1 MQITIDLP
9 QDIELDDT
17 IRQQAERKA
26 RESYLMEL
34 LRHGS
39 ISTGYAATLLNLSRL
54 EVLALMG
61 QHNISVFPEQSPE
74 ELAQEIAETQHLT
87 QLHP

>member
-54 EVLALMG
+54 EILALMG
-61 QHNISVFPEQSPE
+61 QHNISVFPEQSSE
-74 ELAQEIAETQHLT
+74 ELTQEIAETQRLT
-87 QLHP
+87 QPNP

>member
-39 ISTGYAATLLNLSRL
+39 ISTGYAATFLNLSRL

-61 QHNISVFPEQSPE
+61 QHSISMFPEQSPE
-74 ELAQEIAETQHLT
+74 ELAQEIAETQRLT
-87 QLHP
+87 QPHP